1 MFNDGC
7 LTLFIVDPKTRIEVF
22 PPEHITVLVDS

>member
-7 LTLFIVDPKTRIEVF
+7 FTLFIVDPKTRIEVF
-22 PPEHITVLVDS
+22 RVELITVLVDC